1 MRALVIDDSRV
12 ARMALSRILVELGF
26 EIEEAENGEQAIS
39 VLNSHGPF
47 DVAMVDWNMPV
58 MNGYEFVQKVRTNS
72 QYSSMQLVMVTTEN
86 ESGQVL
92 KALTAGAN
100 EYVMKP
106 FTDEMIVEKIEML
119 GLLQGE

>member
-26 EIEEAENGEQAIS
+26 EIEEAENGEQAIA
-39 VLNSHGPF
+39 VLNSRGPF
-47 DVAMVDWNMPV
+47 DVAMVDWNMPI
-58 MNGYEFVQKVRTNS
+58 MNGYEFVQKVRTNT
-72 QYSSMQLVMVTTEN
+72 QYSNMQLVMVTTEN